1 MKELTI
7 QVPDKKFKEV
17 NTLLKRMRLNVKVK
31 SSKKALRV
39 KRKVDDGPTKE
50 EILKNLEE
58 SVKELNLVLAG
69 KKKALPLKD
78 FLNEL

>member
-31 SSKKALRV
+31 STKRAIRV
-39 KRKVDDGPTKE
+39 KRKEDGPTKE

>member
-17 NTLLKRMRLNVKVK
+17 NTLLKQMRLNVKVK
-31 SSKKALRV
+31 STKRAIRV
-39 KRKVDDGPTKE
+39 KRKEDGPTKE